1 MPRNLNRRVEVRFPV
16 SSPRLVARVR
26 NEILETY
33 LADQYGARYMQSDG
47 TYTRKSREGGLDSQ
61 AWFLGQRGYRP
72 GAVGNVPVAAA
83 IIPGDIA
90 QARPSPQRPA
100 CFLVESTNR
109 PHVER
114 LIAPAADDEKTVM
127 AALISRFS
135 DDLARYL
142 VSVAEDI
149 CKHTLYETER
159 PAKT

>member
-1 MPRNLNRRVEVRFPV
+1 MHPQIP
-16 SSPRLVARVR
+16 
-26 NEILETY
+26 
-33 LADQYGARYMQSDG
+33 G
-47 TYTRKSREGGLDSQ
+47 GGLDSQ

-72 GAVGNVPVAAA
+72 GAVGNLPVAAA

-90 QARPSPQRPA
+90 HARPSPQRPA
-100 CFLVESTNR
+100 CFLVENTNR

-149 CKHTLYETER
+149 CKRTLYEAER